1 MTPRFDLVDIA
12 KTIQSRRRLIIGI
25 TVAAA
30 ILGVI
35 GYLIQK
41 KKYKS
46 ISEFIVTNPEFG
58 DRSNLFR
65 NIDTRSIDYFASE
78 DDMDRVIAF
87 AKSDMVRDRVIQ
99 NTGLYEIYKLDPKD
113 LKDQEKMGNKYKK
126 NFEIIRTENKNLE
139 VSYVDNSPKVS
150 ADVTNEIVS
159 VVEETY
165 RNYFNSIKG
174 DISRSIENRANEID
188 SNINVLTDSLAHMRD
203 RYKIYG
209 IVSPNRQSIVNG
221 DVKPASADFG
231 RGIEQIQ
238 NVEAVKDQ
246 LVIDRAKYTSLLNE
260 FATGTKLNE
269 LSYVKVISTAMP
281 PIKPSGLGL
290 ILTVAAC
297 TFVGFFLSVIVV
309 LFSAYYRALIS
320 VER

>member
-12 KTIQSRRRLIIGI
+12 KTIQSRRKLIIGI

-30 ILGVI
+30 ILGVV

-99 NTGLYEIYKLDPKD
+99 NTGLYKIYDLNPND

-165 RNYFNSIKG
+165 RNYFNSIKA
-174 DISRSIENRANEID
+174 DISRSIENRAHEID
-188 SNINVLTDSLAHMRD
+188 SNINVLTDSLAVLRD

-221 DVKPASADFG
+221 DIKAASADFG
-231 RGIEQIQ
+231 HGIEQIQ

-260 FATGTKLNE
+260 FATGTNTNE

-290 ILTVAAC
+290 ILTVVAC

>member
-12 KTIQSRRRLIIGI
+12 KTIQSRRKLIIGI

-30 ILGVI
+30 ILGVV

-99 NTGLYEIYKLDPKD
+99 NTGLYKIYELNPND

-150 ADVTNEIVS
+150 ADVTNEIVN

-165 RNYFNSIKG
+165 RNYFNSIKA
-174 DISRSIENRANEID
+174 DISRSIENRAHEID
-188 SNINVLTDSLAHMRD
+188 SNINVLTDSLAVLRD

-221 DVKPASADFG
+221 DVKAAAPDFG
-231 RGIEQIQ
+231 RGMEQIQ

-260 FATGTKLNE
+260 FATGTNTNE

-290 ILTVAAC
+290 ILTVVAC